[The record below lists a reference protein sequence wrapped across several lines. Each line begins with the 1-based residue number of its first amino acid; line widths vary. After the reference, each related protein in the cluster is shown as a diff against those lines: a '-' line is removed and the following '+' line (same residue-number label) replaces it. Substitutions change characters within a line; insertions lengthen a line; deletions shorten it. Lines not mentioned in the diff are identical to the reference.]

1 MGDPLPPVQCSAHSD
16 HSEADDQGSLE
27 LQETPSA
34 DFQSAQIVPTAYGNA
49 C

>member
-1 MGDPLPPVQCSAHSD
+1 MDDPLPPVQYSAHSD
-16 HSEADDQGSLE
+16 RSEADDQGSLE

-34 DFQSAQIVPTAYGNA
+34 DSQSAQIVPIAYGNA